1 MKKLKYKALSIAVA
15 LSLGTLVGCGS
26 DDDDKV
32 SATSTVEFDKELNLL
47 GSVVKGSIRDGMI
60 VVKTISDKG
69 EEKRIPF
76 VAVGTADD
84 KLKSVKTM
92 QVDKGKESTVESTHM
107 EELITAS
114 EAIKTDVDGAYSILL
129 PKGTEGAIVVEIST
143 DKEKKMGLIR
153 CDSLDEK
160 GCGGSSSDTEKLD
173 EIKDKDGKDIN
184 PDPDGVIEFGEWYYD
199 TAMLRSV
206 TILPEA
212 ADDDSTDDSTDDSSF
227 ASRVAQAGPYRANCS
242 IYTEMATDKL
252 LKDAQKDDG
261 AVSISADAIKKVGTT
276 IVQQLFSGLL
286 TDVDNLDDPVLL
298 AMLDNIGS
306 AAVMDLAA
314 MDKVDVEI
322 SSVFLSVAM
331 MSASLQAIAADSAN
345 NKTLGQLITDLNTLV
360 VDGSINGASGETL
373 LEQLNTAVATSKTNL
388 GNALGSSPAGFLADI
403 KALLEQVLAEIENF
417 TPADLATQNNDVS
430 TTVGCSDADSC
441 SANTDGI
448 NNLFEPLINALNAR
462 KVVVDGAHTNL
473 AAATNAHPLSY
484 VFRLGQVISD
494 IPSDAAELEKRQE
507 AIRILGDYFS
517 NEADNP
523 LTPVAVQ
530 KSIVTVNSDTGAF
543 EQADGVDETDSR
555 TPINLTKI
563 VEDLNKKVETM
574 IMQVNILKVS
584 VTGNSTLTTL
594 ESSLNTLQ
602 TAVKATM
609 EKVAGYKT
617 TLDEFKGASV
627 GIGDGD
633 QLDNT
638 ITLIDSSESLNKAL
652 DTKNTAA
659 STAVTETETL
669 SSGITTI
676 AAALTFDQK
685 ATAVKTEVDSAV
697 SDASDAVTAANA
709 AKEAADAL
717 LAANPGNEAA
727 TTLVADADAAVT
739 AANSADSTAKENQTK
754 LDALLTK
761 ARAEVSEEQ
770 TKILNNTKLLSQGAL
785 LESKSVTDQMVD
797 VFREAANAGSTNGAY
812 ADSTTVSGWEY
823 KYDGAFNMEMRDKA
837 NATIR
842 KLHMVGEISG
852 TTSRAGLATTQVNFA
867 FSATLNPPVADGVKF
882 MVKNE
887 NDLTTAAGVTAALAE
902 CKTAMDAVIA
912 DPTKMIADTAKPK
925 GSCAVVIYDGTIT
938 NASGIGQSAQV
949 KSANFTRF
957 DYADR
962 GDDSSITATKM
973 VDDAVVQHLGQNN
986 SEAYV
991 SAMGKITDK
1000 SDSSNEMSATLMMD
1014 GWYKKDVTLSSGAEG
1029 DIDKGTITIMDVDST
1044 TEGDQTFVADYM
1056 MEEGTSRTV
1065 TGTVKYRDTSVGT
1078 FAESTTSG
1086 NLEISF
1092 SSISQTL
1099 VMAMDVFTTR

>member
-160 GCGGSSSDTEKLD
+160 GCGGSSSDTVKLD
-173 EIKDKDGKDIN
+173 EIKDNDGKDIN

-212 ADDDSTDDSTDDSSF
+212 ADDDSTDDSSF

-345 NKTLGQLITDLNTLV
+345 NKTLGQLIADLNTLV
-360 VDGSINGASGETL
+360 VSGDINKAGASTFL
-373 LEQLNTAVATSKTNL
+373 NQLNTAVKTSKDNIAA
-388 GNALGSSPAGFLADI
+388 ALGGSATGFLADI
-403 KALLEQVLAEIENF
+403 KTLLEAAVAEIVKNNANF
-417 TPADLATQNNDVS
+417 NLVTVNSGVS
-430 TTVGCSDADSC
+430 NTAVGCADEDSC

-448 NNLFEPLINALNAR
+448 NNLFGPLINALNAR

-473 AAATNAHPLSY
+473 AAATDADQLSY
-484 VFRLGQVISD
+484 VFRLGQVISG
-494 IPSDAAELEKRQE
+494 IPSGATELEKRQD
-507 AIRILGDYFS
+507 AIRILADYFS
-517 NEADNP
+517 NEADN
-523 LTPVAVQ
+523 LSTPITVQ

-543 EQADGVDETDSR
+543 EQADGVDERDPE

-962 GDDSSITATKM
+962 GDSSTTAATKM